1 MSATDGLV
9 KRCYYDVA
17 MNKIMSQLVCDHD
30 DINLKCKRGD
40 VIGKFSLNMYTPFE
54 LRVFIDDNFKGLG
67 LSTVILHNFANFL
80 GKSNKEGIY
89 TVVGEQQGV
98 KITIELNENVF
109 LAIDID
115 ASANERGKSWW
126 GKIGMVDNR
135 HCNSASSRCIDITG
149 YEKIITLKDLL
160 ITIAKMQNKSDIYF
174 RTTVQ
179 QSMQKRQKINHTLGG
194 KSKKKINGVKKYK
207 IKNV

>member
-1 MSATDGLV
+1 
-9 KRCYYDVA
+9 
-17 MNKIMSQLVCDHD
+17 MNKIMSQLVCCY
-30 DINLKCKRGD
+30 DINSKCEKGA
-40 VIGKFSLNMYTPFE
+40 VIGTFSLNMNEPFE
-54 LRVFIDDNFKGLG
+54 LRVYIDDNFKGLG
-67 LSTVILHNFANFL
+67 LSTVLLHNFANFL
-80 GKSNKEGIY
+80 GKSNKNGIY
-89 TVVGEQQGV
+89 KVVEEQNGV
-98 KITIELNENVF
+98 KITIELNENVI

-149 YEKIITLKDLL
+149 YEKIITLRDLL
-160 ITIAKMQNKSDIYF
+160 ITIAKMPNKSDIYF

-179 QSMQKRQKINHTLGG
+179 ESMQKRQKTNHTLGG

>member
-1 MSATDGLV
+1 MSATEGLV
-9 KRCYYDVA
+9 KRCYYDIA

-40 VIGKFSLNMYTPFE
+40 VIGKFSLNMYAPFE
-54 LRVFIDDNFKGLG
+54 LRVYIDDNFKGLG
-67 LSTVILHNFANFL
+67 LSTVLLHNFANFL
-80 GKSNKEGIY
+80 GKPKNGIY
-89 TVVGEQQGV
+89 KVVGEQKGV
-98 KITIELNENVF
+98 EITIELNENVF

-126 GKIGMVDNR
+126 EKIGMVDNR
-135 HCNSASSRCIDITG
+135 HCNSASSRCIDIIG

-160 ITIAKMQNKSDIYF
+160 ITIAKMQNKSDFYF
-174 RTTVQ
+174 STSAQ
-179 QSMQKRQKINHTLGG
+179 QSIQKRQKTNHTLGG